1 VAIDLTF
8 HVAARHVTGSCFLL
22 QSARCRFLVDCGMFQ
37 RLAAVER
44 NAGPLAFDPRELDFV
59 LLTHAH
65 VDHSGLLPRLAADGF
80 TEPTYAT
87 AATADLLAIMLP
99 HSAYLQQ
106 MATERAARTPRLLK
120 QGPVRQP
127 IYSLADVATCL
138 RQVVAAP
145 CDAPFEPK
153 HGLRCQ
159 LRDAGHRSHRN
170 PTTHLRREG
179 AAALP
184 LPP

>member
-1 VAIDLTF
+1 MAIDLTF
-8 HVAARHVTGSCFLL
+8 HGAARQVTGSCFLL
-22 QSARCRFLVDCGMFQ
+22 QSARCRFLAHRGMFQ
-37 RLAAVER
+37 GLAAVER
-44 NAGPLAFDPRELDFV
+44 NVGPLAFDPRELALV
-59 LLTHAH
+59 PLAHAH
-65 VDHSGLLPRLAADGF
+65 VDHGGLLPRLAADGY
-80 TEPTYAT
+80 TGPTHAT

-99 HSAYLQQ
+99 GSAYLQQ
-106 MATERAARTPRLLK
+106 MATERAHALRGCSSKGL
-120 QGPVRQP
+120 VRRP
-127 IYSLADVATCL
+127 ICSLADVATRL

-170 PTTHLRREG
+170 PTTHLRRGG